1 MTVSNY
7 VQIALL
13 ILAGVCFRW
22 AWNIETPYGGD
33 AGLGDAIGKL
43 IGYGATALLVIPV
56 AVWFIVQ
63 HIQFR

>member
-1 MTVSNY
+1 MTISNY

-13 ILAGVCFRW
+13 IFAAICFRW

-43 IGYGATALLVIPV
+43 IGYGATAVLVTV
-56 AVWFIVQ
+56 AAIWFAVQ

>member
-1 MTVSNY
+1 MTISNY

-13 ILAGVCFRW
+13 IPAAICFRW
-22 AWNIETPYGGD
+22 AWAIPAPYGGD

-43 IGYGATALLVIPV
+43 IGYGTAAVLVIAV
-56 AVWFIVQ
+56 AIWFAIQ